1 MNELIQKKLTKNDL
15 KENIIKENIIKET
28 DAQLPYSRRE
38 IEEDMLEQICLIA
51 NAGAEITVEELC
63 SRMDMSRREV
73 NFYLKQLKVHG
84 YIIREK
90 VTSTGHQKDG
100 SGSGISLTEF
110 GKITG
115 EEFQYRHE
123 ILTQFLQFVG
133 VSDEK
138 AQEDACRMEHVVS
151 EETVQQICN
160 FVDYGD
166 TFERILKHSDLRS
179 WYQTGKYMFL
189 MGIYQIEKTCPRR
202 FAREFDCF
210 SENIWLHITE
220 DKSSFEL
227 IKKEDT
233 SAQNLWYKDP
243 EQGWIEAEEKMGNP
257 WIPSGAFTFSTRCQD
272 PIIEGTALIAFTR
285 KGEKP
290 VDWNSRE
297 LDVHIW
303 KSEG

>member
-1 MNELIQKKLTKNDL
+1 MKKRMQTDF
-15 KENIIKENIIKET
+15 EEIKET
-28 DAQLPYSRRE
+28 DTQLPSSRRE
-38 IEEDMLEQICLIA
+38 IGEDMLEQICLIA
-51 NAGAEITVEELC
+51 NAGAEITVEKLC
-63 SRMDMSRREV
+63 DRMDMSKREV
-73 NFYLKQLKVHG
+73 TFYLKQLKTHG
-84 YIIREK
+84 YVVREK
-90 VTSTGHQKDG
+90 DTCTGLQG
-100 SGSGISLTEF
+100 RGAESGIFLTEL

-133 VSDEK
+133 VSEEK
-138 AQEDACRMEHVVS
+138 AKEDACRMEHVIS

-166 TFERILKHSDLRS
+166 TFERILKQSDLRS
-179 WYQTGKYMFL
+179 WYRPGSYQFL

-202 FAREFDCF
+202 FAREFKHF
-210 SENIWLHITE
+210 SENIWLHVTE
-220 DKSSFEL
+220 DESSFEL
-227 IKKEDT
+227 IKREGEA
-233 SAQNLWYKDP
+233 SSQNLWYKDP
-243 EQGWIEAEEKMGNP
+243 EQGWMQAEERMGNP
-257 WIPSGAFTFSTRCQD
+257 RIPSGAFKFLTRCQD
-272 PIIEGTALIAFTR
+272 PIIEGVALIAFTR

>member
-28 DAQLPYSRRE
+28 DAQLPSSRRE

-123 ILTQFLQFVG
+123 ILTQFLQWDPAD
-133 VSDEK
+133 SL
-138 AQEDACRMEHVVS
+138 QR
-151 EETVQQICN
+151 N
-160 FVDYGD
+160 FV
-166 TFERILKHSDLRS
+166 K
-179 WYQTGKYMFL
+179 
-189 MGIYQIEKTCPRR
+189 GITKIEIRVGAGHR
-202 FAREFDCF
+202 NFF
-210 SENIWLHITE
+210 
-220 DKSSFEL
+220 
-227 IKKEDT
+227 
-233 SAQNLWYKDP
+233 
-243 EQGWIEAEEKMGNP
+243 QGEI
-257 WIPSGAFTFSTRCQD
+257 FQ
-272 PIIEGTALIAFTR
+272 
-285 KGEKP
+285 
-290 VDWNSRE
+290 
-297 LDVHIW
+297 
-303 KSEG
+303 

>member
-1 MNELIQKKLTKNDL
+1 MKKRMQTDF
-15 KENIIKENIIKET
+15 EEIKET
-28 DAQLPYSRRE
+28 DTQLPSSRRE

-51 NAGAEITVEELC
+51 NAGAEITVEELGG
-63 SRMDMSRREV
+63 RMNMSRREV
-73 NFYLKQLKVHG
+73 NFYLKQLKTHG
-84 YIIREK
+84 YVVREK
-90 VTSTGHQKDG
+90 DTYTGLQG
-100 SGSGISLTEF
+100 RRAESGIFLTEL

-133 VSDEK
+133 VSEEK
-138 AQEDACRMEHVVS
+138 AKEDACRMEHVIS

-160 FVDYGD
+160 FVDYGN
-166 TFERILKHSDLRS
+166 TFERILKQSDLRS
-179 WYQTGKYMFL
+179 WYRPGRYQFL

-202 FAREFDCF
+202 FAREFKHF
-210 SENIWLHITE
+210 SENIWLHVTE
-220 DKSSFEL
+220 DESSFEL
-227 IKKEDT
+227 IKREGEA
-233 SAQNLWYKDP
+233 SSQNLWYKDP
-243 EQGWIEAEEKMGNP
+243 EQGWMQAEERMGNP
-257 WIPSGAFTFSTRCQD
+257 RIPSGAFKFLTRCQD
-272 PIIEGTALIAFTR
+272 PIIEGVALIAFTR

>member
-1 MNELIQKKLTKNDL
+1 MIQNGF
-15 KENIIKENIIKET
+15 KENEIKDMDT
-28 DAQLPYSRRE
+28 QLPSSRRE

-51 NAGAEITVEELC
+51 NAGTEITVEELC
-63 SRMDMSRREV
+63 SRMDMTKREV
-73 NFYLKQLKVHG
+73 NFYLKQMSAHG
-84 YIIREK
+84 YILREK
-90 VTSTGHQKDG
+90 DTYAGVYGDG
-100 SGSGISLTEF
+100 AGSGILLTEF

-138 AQEDACRMEHVVS
+138 AEEDACRMEHVVS

-179 WYQTGKYMFL
+179 WYQPGKYLFL

-202 FAREFDCF
+202 FAREFDRF

-220 DKSSFEL
+220 DESSFEL
-227 IKKEDT
+227 VKKE
-233 SAQNLWYKDP
+233 SKSLSQNLWYKDR
-243 EQGWIEAEEKMGNP
+243 EQGWIQAEEKTGNP
-257 WIPSGAFTFSTRCQD
+257 WIPSSVFKFSTRCQD

>member
-1 MNELIQKKLTKNDL
+1 MKKLMQTDF
-15 KENIIKENIIKET
+15 EEIKET
-28 DAQLPYSRRE
+28 DTQLPSSRRE

-51 NAGAEITVEELC
+51 NAGAEITVEELGG
-63 SRMDMSRREV
+63 RMNMSRREV
-73 NFYLKQLKVHG
+73 NFYLKQLKTHG
-84 YIIREK
+84 YVVREK
-90 VTSTGHQKDG
+90 DTYTGLQG
-100 SGSGISLTEF
+100 RRAESGIFLTEL

-133 VSDEK
+133 VSEEK
-138 AQEDACRMEHVVS
+138 AKEDACRMEHVIS

-160 FVDYGD
+160 FVDYGN
-166 TFERILKHSDLRS
+166 TFERILKQSDLRS
-179 WYQTGKYMFL
+179 WYRPGRYQFL

-202 FAREFDCF
+202 FAREFKHF
-210 SENIWLHITE
+210 SENIWLHVTE
-220 DKSSFEL
+220 DESSFEL
-227 IKKEDT
+227 IKREGEA
-233 SAQNLWYKDP
+233 SSQNLWYKDP
-243 EQGWIEAEEKMGNP
+243 EQGWMQAEERMGNP
-257 WIPSGAFTFSTRCQD
+257 RIPSGAFKFLTRCQD
-272 PIIEGTALIAFTR
+272 PIIEGVALIAFTR

>member
-1 MNELIQKKLTKNDL
+1 MRKLMQTDF
-15 KENIIKENIIKET
+15 EEIKET
-28 DAQLPYSRRE
+28 DTQLPSSRRE

-63 SRMDMSRREV
+63 GRMNMSRREV
-73 NFYLKQLKVHG
+73 NFCLKQLKNHG
-84 YIIREK
+84 YVVGEK
-90 VTSTGHQKDG
+90 ETYTGLQGKEAE
-100 SGSGISLTEF
+100 SGIFLTEL

-133 VSDEK
+133 VSEEK
-138 AQEDACRMEHVVS
+138 AKEDACRMEHVIS

-160 FVDYGD
+160 FVDYGN
-166 TFERILKHSDLRS
+166 TFERILKQSDLRS
-179 WYQTGKYMFL
+179 WYRPGRYQFL

-202 FAREFDCF
+202 FAREFKHF
-210 SENIWLHITE
+210 SENIWLHVTE
-220 DKSSFEL
+220 DESSFEL
-227 IKKEDT
+227 IKREGEA
-233 SAQNLWYKDP
+233 SSQNLWYKDP
-243 EQGWIEAEEKMGNP
+243 EQGWMQAEERMGNP
-257 WIPSGAFTFSTRCQD
+257 RIPSGAFKFLTRCQD
-272 PIIEGTALIAFTR
+272 PIIEGVALIAFTR

>member
-1 MNELIQKKLTKNDL
+1 MKKRMQTDF
-15 KENIIKENIIKET
+15 EEIKET
-28 DAQLPYSRRE
+28 DTQLPSSRRE

-51 NAGAEITVEELC
+51 NAGAEITVEKLC
-63 SRMDMSRREV
+63 DRMDMSKREV
-73 NFYLKQLKVHG
+73 TFYLKQLKTHG
-84 YIIREK
+84 YVVREK
-90 VTSTGHQKDG
+90 DTYTGLQGKEAE
-100 SGSGISLTEF
+100 SGIFLTEL

-133 VSDEK
+133 VSEEK
-138 AQEDACRMEHVVS
+138 AKEDACRMEHVIS

-166 TFERILKHSDLRS
+166 TFERILKQSDLRS
-179 WYQTGKYMFL
+179 WYRPGSYQFL
-189 MGIYQIEKTCPRR
+189 MGIYQIEKTYPRR
-202 FAREFDCF
+202 FAREFKRF
-210 SENIWLHITE
+210 SENIRLHVTE
-220 DKSSFEL
+220 DESSFEL
-227 IKKEDT
+227 IKREGEA
-233 SAQNLWYKDP
+233 SSQNLWYKDP
-243 EQGWIEAEEKMGNP
+243 EQGWIQAEERMENP
-257 WIPSGAFTFSTRCQD
+257 RIPSGAFKFLTRCQD
-272 PIIEGTALIAFTR
+272 PIIEGVALIAFTR

>member
-1 MNELIQKKLTKNDL
+1 MKESTQSGF
-15 KENIIKENIIKET
+15 KENKIKDIDT
-28 DAQLPYSRRE
+28 QLPSSRRE

-63 SRMDMSRREV
+63 GRMDMTRREV
-73 NFYLKQLKVHG
+73 NFYLKQMSAHG
-84 YIIREK
+84 YIARKKGTHTESRKSEK
-90 VTSTGHQKDG
+90 SE
-100 SGSGISLTEF
+100 ILLTEF
-110 GKITG
+110 GKLTG

-138 AQEDACRMEHVVS
+138 AEEDACRMEHVVS

-179 WYQTGKYMFL
+179 WYQPGKYLFL

-202 FAREFDCF
+202 FAREFDRF
-210 SENIWLHITE
+210 SENIRLHITE
-220 DKSSFEL
+220 DESSFEL
-227 IKKEDT
+227 MKKKNEC
-233 SAQNLWYKDP
+233 SSQNIWYKDS
-243 EQGWIEAEEKMGNP
+243 EQGWIQAEEKMGNP
-257 WIPSGAFTFSTRCQD
+257 RIPSSAFKFSTRCQD
-272 PIIEGTALIAFTR
+272 QIIEGTALIAFTR

>member
-1 MNELIQKKLTKNDL
+1 MKKRMQTDF
-15 KENIIKENIIKET
+15 EEIKET
-28 DAQLPYSRRE
+28 DTQLPSSRRE
-38 IEEDMLEQICLIA
+38 IGEDMLEQICLIA
-51 NAGAEITVEELC
+51 NAGAEITVEKLC
-63 SRMDMSRREV
+63 DRMDMSKREV
-73 NFYLKQLKVHG
+73 TFYLKQLKTHG
-84 YIIREK
+84 YVVREK
-90 VTSTGHQKDG
+90 DTCTGLQG
-100 SGSGISLTEF
+100 RGAESGIFLTEF

-133 VSDEK
+133 VSEEK
-138 AQEDACRMEHVVS
+138 AKEDACRMEHVIS

-166 TFERILKHSDLRS
+166 TFERILKQSDLRI
-179 WYQTGKYMFL
+179 WYRPGSYQFL

-202 FAREFDCF
+202 FAREFKHF
-210 SENIWLHITE
+210 SENIWLHVTE
-220 DKSSFEL
+220 DESSFEL
-227 IKKEDT
+227 IKREGEA
-233 SAQNLWYKDP
+233 SSQNLWYKDP
-243 EQGWIEAEEKMGNP
+243 EQGWMQAEERMGNP
-257 WIPSGAFTFSTRCQD
+257 RIPSGAFKFLTRCQD
-272 PIIEGTALIAFTR
+272 PIIEGVALIAFTR